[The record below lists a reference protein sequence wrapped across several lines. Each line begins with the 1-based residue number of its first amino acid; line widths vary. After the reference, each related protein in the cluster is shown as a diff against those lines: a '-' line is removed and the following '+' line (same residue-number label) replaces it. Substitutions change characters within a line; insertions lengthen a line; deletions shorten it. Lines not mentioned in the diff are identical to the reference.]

1 MKIQNI
7 VNMVDK
13 SKSQVENW
21 YMILREEQ
29 S

>member
-13 SKSQVENW
+13 NKSQVENW